1 MAIKKSKSGWLVDSQ
16 PAGRGGK
23 RFRKTFNTQAEAKQY
38 EAWLKTQVAQNP
50 GWAPE
55 KRDTRKLS
63 DLVDLWYQH
72 HGSSLRAAS
81 NTYGRLK
88 LMVAAMGN
96 PVADRFTAAAFADY
110 RTKRIEAGIT
120 HNNLNREHAY
130 LRAVFNELS
139 SLGFWKKENPLA
151 KLRQFRIQERELSF
165 LTLAQISTLMEAL
178 AKSNNRHALMIS
190 KVCLATGA
198 RWGEAEMLKTS
209 QLRNGV
215 IQFAKTK
222 SGKVR
227 AIPISPELNR
237 ELLAHHDL
245 KETGERLFTSAYSAF
260 REAIE
265 RAKLQLPDGQLTH
278 VLRHTF
284 ASHFMMRG
292 GNILTLN
299 KILGHASLTMTM
311 RYAHLAPEHLQDA
324 IKLNPL
330 APLVATKKKSG
341 ASKGEK
347 KEVLR

>member
-1 MAIKKSKSGWLVDSQ
+1 MAIKKNESGWLVDSQ

-23 RFRKTFNTQAEAKQY
+23 RFRKTFQTQAEAKQY
-38 EAWLKTQVAQNP
+38 AAWLKTQVAQNL

-55 KRDTRKLS
+55 KRDPRKLS
-63 DLVDLWYQH
+63 GLVDLWYQH

-81 NTYGRLK
+81 NTYSRLM
-88 LMVAAMGN
+88 LMVEAMGN
-96 PVADRFTAAAFADY
+96 PTADQFTTATFSDY

-120 HNNLNREHAY
+120 HNNMNREHAY

-139 SLGFWKKENPLA
+139 SLGYWKKENPLA
-151 KLRQFRIQERELSF
+151 KLRQFKIQERELSF
-165 LTLAQISTLMEAL
+165 LSLEHILTLMEAL

-198 RWGEAEMLKTS
+198 RWGEAEMLKAS

-227 AIPISPELNR
+227 AVPIGHELNQ
-237 ELLAHHDL
+237 ELQAHHDL
-245 KETGERLFTSAYSAF
+245 KETGEQLFASAYAAF
-260 REAIE
+260 REAID
-265 RAKLQLPDGQLTH
+265 RAELKLPDGQLTH

-330 APLVATKKKSG
+330 APVATSKKLNSP
-341 ASKGEK
+341 SPKGK
-347 KEVLR
+347 KELLR

>member
-1 MAIKKSKSGWLVDSQ
+1 MAIKKVESGWLVDSQ

-23 RFRKTFNTQAEAKQY
+23 RFRKTFKTQAEAKQY
-38 EAWLKTQVAQNP
+38 EAWLKTQIAQNS

-55 KRDTRKLS
+55 KRDTRRLS
-63 DLVDLWYQH
+63 DLIELWYQH
-72 HGSSLRAAS
+72 HGSSLRAAV

-96 PVADRFTAAAFADY
+96 PVADHFTAATFADY
-110 RTKRIEAGIT
+110 RTKRVDAGISL
-120 HNNLNREHAY
+120 NNLNREHAY

-151 KLRQFRIQERELSF
+151 KLRQFKIQERELSY
-165 LTLAQISTLMEAL
+165 LTPAQIATLLEAL
-178 AKSNNRHALMIS
+178 SMSSNRHALMIS

-198 RWGEAEMLKTS
+198 RWGEAEILNVS
-209 QLRNGV
+209 QLRNQV

-227 AIPISPELNR
+227 AIPISQELNK
-237 ELLAHHDL
+237 ELLAHHDPE
-245 KETGERLFTSAYSAF
+245 ETCERLFASAYSAF

-265 RAKLQLPDGQLTH
+265 RAKLKLPDGQLTH

-330 APLVATKKKSG
+330 APVATPKKRGSTSAK
-341 ASKGEK
+341 EK
-347 KEVLR
+347 KE